1 LVEVD
6 HGATVMPIDFMV
18 RSMSETDLRELKAK
32 TRKRRECFGVR
43 CQMTSLWV
51 CRLVAVAFEAR

>member
-6 HGATVMPIDFMV
+6 HGATIMPVDLMV
-18 RSMSETDLRELKAK
+18 RSMSEIDLRELKAK
-32 TRKRRECFGVR
+32 ARMRRDCFGVR
-43 CQMTSLWV
+43 CKMTSSWV